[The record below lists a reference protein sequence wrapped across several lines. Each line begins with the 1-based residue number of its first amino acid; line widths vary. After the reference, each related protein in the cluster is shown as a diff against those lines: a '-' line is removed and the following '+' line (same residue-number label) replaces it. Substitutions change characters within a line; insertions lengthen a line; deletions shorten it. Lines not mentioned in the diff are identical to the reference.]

1 MRLLIGLTAAVALPW
16 AVAQNGF
23 GDRIGLDGRLP
34 VYVAL
39 GAVSMAIASTL
50 MFFFVEYSVRYNL
63 DPKLGEFVCESFRDE
78 IEQMYQVVDTP
89 RNDVESAQAQERATW
104 EYVAR
109 EFVHRYRFDAVFA
122 ADRFGV
128 IFQYIQGGM
137 QPTS

>member
-1 MRLLIGLTAAVALPW
+1 MV
-16 AVAQNGF
+16 
-23 GDRIGLDGRLP
+23 
-34 VYVAL
+34 
-39 GAVSMAIASTL
+39 IASTL
-50 MFFFVEYSVRYNL
+50 LCFFFQHSVWYNL

-89 RNDVESAQAQERATW
+89 RNNVESAQAQEWATW

-128 IFQYIQGGM
+128 IV
-137 QPTS
+137 